1 MRSEHKKYIVENI
14 DKKPLKE
21 IARELGLKEK
31 KIKRFLDKEAGKKAR
46 KVSREGTASPL
57 KKKTILISLLLIAV
71 LGFGIYFNSF
81 EGEFLWDDIH
91 LVKKNIY
98 VKDFSYIKE
107 IFTQHVGAG
116 ARRPY
121 HFYRPLQ
128 TLTYAIDYHLWN
140 ASVVGYHFT
149 NVLLHCLVAFC
160 VYWLAWVLFR
170 NQALAIF
177 AGLLFVAH
185 PLHTEAIS
193 YISGR
198 PDPLATLFLLVSF
211 ILYIKL
217 VDRDNLLFF
226 LSGLLSY
233 ALALLSREATLILP
247 ALLLLYH
254 AAFNKKIKPIPL
266 LSWAALACAYIALRV
281 FILRSIL
288 PQDVGDATAIYR
300 APGSFVAI
308 TNYMRLLFVPTD
320 LHMGYGRKLFS
331 WIDPK
336 TISGIF
342 ILISLITVAF
352 IRKRKS
358 DSLVF
363 FSICFFFIALFPY
376 CNIAFPIN
384 AYMAEHWLY
393 LPSIGFFFLAAKG
406 LSLLYKNERFKIITI
421 AAVLGILSFYSFQ
434 TFKQNTYWSDPYLFY
449 IKTLEYVKDSPEV
462 YNNLGVIYGERGEY
476 DEAIP
481 LFKKSVETD
490 PDYGDS
496 YFNLGKAYNDTG
508 KKKEAISYYEKAI
521 EVFPEIVSAD
531 TYYNLGSI
539 YLQLEMYKEAQDSIK
554 KALKLNPA
562 HVHANINLG
571 ICYHNAGNDAE
582 AIKFFKR
589 AIELEP
595 ADPYAYTNLAAVY
608 FKSGRYEEALDYS
621 EKARERGMTNSVLTE
636 ALEEYRKRTEDQK

>member
-1 MRSEHKKYIVENI
+1 MESEHKKYILENI

-31 KIKRFLDKEAGKKAR
+31 KIKRFLDKESSKKTR
-46 KVSREGTASPL
+46 KASQERRGPSVS
-57 KKKTILISLLLIAV
+57 KKTIIISVLLIAA
-71 LGFGIYFNSF
+71 LGFGIYFNSL
-81 EGEFLWDDIH
+81 EGEFLWDDTH

-98 VKDFSYIKE
+98 VKDLSYIKE

-149 NVLLHCLVAFC
+149 NVLLHVFVALC
-160 VYWLAWVLFR
+160 VYWLAQILFR
-170 NQALAIF
+170 NQTLAIF

-198 PDPLATLFLLVSF
+198 PDPLATLFLLISF
-211 ILYIKL
+211 VFYIKL
-217 VDRDNLLFF
+217 VDRDNKLFF
-226 LSGLLSY
+226 FLGILSY
-233 ALALLSREATLILP
+233 ALALLSREASLILP
-247 ALLLLYH
+247 AVLLLYH
-254 AAFNKKIKPIPL
+254 AAFNKKIKPIPM
-266 LSWAALACAYIALRV
+266 LSWVALACTYIALRV
-281 FILRSIL
+281 FVLRSIL

-300 APGSFVAI
+300 MPGSFVAI
-308 TNYMRLLFVPTD
+308 TNYMRLLFVPVD

-336 TISGIF
+336 AISGIL
-342 ILISLITVAF
+342 ILISLITLAF
-352 IRKRKS
+352 IRKKKG
-358 DSLVF
+358 DPLTF

-393 LPSIGFFFLAAKG
+393 VPSIGFFFLAAKG
-406 LSLLYKNERFKIITI
+406 LSLLYKNKRFKIITVT
-421 AAVLGILSFYSFQ
+421 AVLGILSFYSFQ
-434 TFKQNTYWSDPYLFY
+434 TFKQNTYWSNPHLFY
-449 IKTLEYVKDSPEV
+449 TKTLEYVKDSPEV

-490 PDYGDS
+490 PDYGDA

-508 KKKEAISYYEKAI
+508 KKREAISYYKKAI

-539 YLQLEMYKEAQDSIK
+539 YLQLEMYKEAQDSIIE
-554 KALKLNPA
+554 ALKLNPA

-571 ICYHNAGNDAE
+571 ICYHNTGNDAE
-582 AIKFFKR
+582 AIKFFKK

-595 ADPYAYTNLAAVY
+595 TDPYAYTNLAAVY
-608 FKSGRYEEALDYS
+608 FKAGRYEEALDYS
-621 EKARERGMTNSVLTE
+621 EKARERGMANPILTE
-636 ALEEYRKRTEDQK
+636 ALEEYRKRAKDQK